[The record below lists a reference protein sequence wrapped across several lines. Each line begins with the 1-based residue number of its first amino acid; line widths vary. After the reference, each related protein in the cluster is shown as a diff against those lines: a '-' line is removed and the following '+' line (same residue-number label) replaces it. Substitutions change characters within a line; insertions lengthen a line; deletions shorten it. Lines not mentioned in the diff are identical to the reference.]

1 MSPLQP
7 DTVRSPLVLGDLL
20 ALALLTLPWLVPFA
34 PGPSAAV
41 VPLLAAWACV
51 GVLALGGLGVGG
63 ELHGASAV
71 RAIQLAPSLAAS
83 RAWAWAIGLAVLWV
97 AAALRPVG
105 LPGMDVEVA
114 GAAVDGSM
122 PALDVSAET
131 LGLMFSLLAVSVC
144 AAVFARASARA
155 VRVLALA
162 WVVAALAGVAIGWLQ
177 YTGHAGA
184 FWPWVNGARPGEAYG
199 NLRQRNLYA
208 SGLAIGLA
216 ALLWWARQALA
227 AARAGTGAGP
237 GGSPLRAVGLAA
249 LAGLMGS
256 ALALSASRTG
266 LVALGV
272 LALLAT
278 VWRLWRAPG
287 VAAVLGSAALA
298 YGATAVLL
306 PWLWP
311 QWAAGGIFS
320 RLAEGA
326 PTCSSRLTLWRNV
339 LYLIAERPWGGWGWG
354 QLDAAHFLTLYPD
367 ARFCDILDN
376 AHNLPLHWAV
386 ELGVPVALLLCGAAL
401 WAVWRARPWVERD
414 ATRQLAW
421 SVLAVMALHSLLEYP
436 LWYGP
441 FQIAAGAA
449 LGLLMGPL
457 DLRRASRVRGCC
469 RAAAV
474 ALGVAVGVA
483 AVDYARVSQ
492 IYLAPQDR
500 LAVFGD
506 DALAAASR
514 AWVFRDTA
522 RFAALT
528 VTPLQAGNAAW
539 VWATARDL
547 LRYSPEPRVI
557 EPLIESAE
565 RLGESAYAAW
575 LERRYA
581 AAFPADH
588 AAWAARRDVVA
599 APASAPVA
607 GP

>member
-1 MSPLQP
+1 MRAASA
-7 DTVRSPLVLGDLL
+7 VLL
-20 ALALLTLPWLVPFA
+20 LALLTLPWLTPFA

-41 VPLLAAWACV
+41 GPLLFAWACV
-51 GVLALGGLGVGG
+51 GALAWVGLGFEHGRGGGEGRADAATPGSENPQRNRRAWGWALAWAVVWVLA
-63 ELHGASAV
+63 AV
-71 RAIQLAPSLAAS
+71 RPVALPGVDGAPAD
-83 RAWAWAIGLAVLWV
+83 G
-97 AAALRPVG
+97 AAAGVMWVG
-105 LPGMDVEVA
+105 T
-114 GAAVDGSM
+114 AAQRWNTS
-122 PALDVSAET
+122 PET
-131 LGLMFSLLAVSVC
+131 LGLIAALLATGLC
-144 AAVFARASARA
+144 ALCFAHAGPRAR
-155 VRVLALA
+155 R
-162 WVVAALAGVAIGWLQ
+162 ALAGAWVLAAAVGALIGWLQ
-177 YTGHAGA
+177 YTGHAAA

-216 ALLWWARQALA
+216 ALLWWARQAPA
-227 AARAGTGAGP
+227 VAGTGTGAGP
-237 GGSPLRAVGLAA
+237 GGSPLRTVGLAA

-272 LALLAT
+272 LALLAN

-401 WAVWRARPWVERD
+401 WAVWRARPWVEHD

-441 FQIAAGAA
+441 FQMAAGAA